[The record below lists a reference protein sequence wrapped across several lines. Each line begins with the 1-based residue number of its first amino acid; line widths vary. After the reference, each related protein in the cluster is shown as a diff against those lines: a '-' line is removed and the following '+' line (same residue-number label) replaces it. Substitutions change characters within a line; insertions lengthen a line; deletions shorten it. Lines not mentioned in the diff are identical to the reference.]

1 MTLSESE
8 NKNGYMK
15 KDAIKRNVDWIY
27 EPAAVRQRN
36 SFGPAQ
42 ATPPPTWPAVV
53 SVCLCVCFVFLH
65 WEPSWTNASVERG
78 RETGHK
84 LLVSATVAAHSEAK
98 RS

>member
-1 MTLSESE
+1 
-8 NKNGYMK
+8 MK

-27 EPAAVRQRN
+27 EPARAVRAERQRN

-42 ATPPPTWPAVV
+42 ATPPPTWPAAAIVIVAV
-53 SVCLCVCFVFLH
+53 SVFV
-65 WEPSWTNASVERG
+65 SVSALGPDMDQCQR

-84 LLVSATVAAHSEAK
+84 LRLSATVAAHSEAK